1 MKNMKSTYIVYETE
15 SLEVIAKISGED
27 DACHSVA
34 YDRFEKELDKHAL
47 YEHKMIDVACLHL
60 SHPPIDPDDEIP
72 DDDVLYSNMDDGQ
85 VIDAD
90 LYCASLSKNEKCV
103 VRELP
108 VTMHA
113 PDAEALGT
121 YLTGE
126 SDTVDGRVTFRLQRQ
141 NDDTFIL
148 VRPH

>member
-1 MKNMKSTYIVYETE
+1 MKSTYIVYETE
-15 SLEVIAKISGED
+15 SLEVIAKITGED
-27 DACHSVA
+27 DACHTVA
-34 YDRFEKELDKHAL
+34 YDRFEKELDTDAL
-47 YEHKMIDVACLHL
+47 YQHKMVDVACLNL
-60 SHPPIDPDDEIP
+60 SNPPIDPEEDDIP
-72 DDDVLYSNMDDGQ
+72 DDDILYENMDDGQ

-90 LYCASLSKNEKCV
+90 LYCASLSKNENCV

-121 YLTGE
+121 YLTSE
-126 SDTVDGRVTFRLQRQ
+126 SDMVDGRVTFRLQRQ